1 MKTKEFL
8 TVTQGSKLIS
18 CTRQNVY
25 KFINSGKL
33 KASNILEKITIVRRS
48 VLDKFFE
55 GNKLKQA
62 GK

>member
-1 MKTKEFL
+1 M
-8 TVTQGSKLIS
+8 
-18 CTRQNVY
+18 Y